1 MAQQPLR
8 QSAFALYSPRLPSE
22 TSRENVGKATL
33 SSNTSSYPLLQPHPS
48 PYHTIPIPPPT
59 TPYVLITPLLTRV
72 LAILEATDDRCAT
85 LSSRSRKEPPP
96 HFETAQHPTPCW
108 FGEYHIDASRRS
120 TLVIASLDSHR
131 NRFALGYYRQGWNA
145 SDYDPSQSSMD
156 PSNRHDGAA
165 VSSPISP
172 LQPLTYDPFAAKR
185 PLITTNFE
193 QYAANS
199 KINASVGEDR
209 PEDFSSDPH
218 GYYRQYQDPLLI
230 ETMEG
235 SRQPNIVGTKRQD
248 RMSPSRQQT
257 RPNLSQSRTNGTKF
271 PSLSSRMQSNY
282 TSRYQQ
288 SPSSAG
294 NSPLSATKSSPS
306 LSNTARN
313 RQTSLRD
320 LVNKFNQ
327 NPDEVPP
334 LPKKAQSR
342 SPSTGSNPHTSGYG
356 RARTYS
362 QPKVPGQTQSYNAQQ
377 RRGQNEE
384 DGYAIPTSPISPRT
398 RRSTTDGYASQSMTN
413 LSHGNGSVTRKP
425 LFGEIVALNDND
437 LNPGYGI
444 PAPRRRR
451 GSEGS
456 MHSPNPMFPNERRRL
471 AQSPPPSSPS
481 AWYKGHTPTLE
492 EIKQEKAIP
501 ELPHSMHRRTRSDFT
516 GAPSGPPT
524 RPHTAFQTAPEDVP
538 SSPTA
543 HAPPRRDSQSRIPLS
558 SQRLSLT
565 SDSDNSTPSTW
576 TSSSLNRHPAQILSP
591 PKGTS
596 ALPIPSQKPR
606 TPQGNTQSPSSR
618 KSPRRGEVARNTQ
631 RTSTSPRLAAFI
643 SAPLP
648 KKSPPLRSSR
658 PRQPVS
664 SASTSASRARATDKC
679 STYENGSPRGHR
691 EHNHRRLPELGGVDF
706 AARREKIQRAF
717 TKSVR
722 AEERRRASIAQEAH
736 TQEESKSASDGTDGT
751 QEEVSPNDTGLQ
763 NLEETPPRT
772 VENGQGEVFPTQG
785 EGVPKTERDL
795 TINTGHL
802 SERSVLDLSQEDSP
816 TLGVLGRFT
825 SLNRVSEDEMTP
837 TSDIEPSSAVTAGT
851 SDSVDTFFDDEP
863 QEEEDEIEAQES
875 EPDQKHS
882 QPEHKTLL
890 SHIMSMRD
898 RSPASPTS
906 VRQPRQEE
914 ETSSERDDRESI
926 QIMLG
931 ETPVLERPP
940 PIDQVQEHGSKE
952 HSASDAPG
960 SRWSTSSWTSSI
972 KSKDAEPPVKRVG
985 EHSPPDS
992 CQRDPAHL
1000 SVSTATSESTPQ
1012 PWSPATFTSPQ
1023 TDRSTLDS
1031 DAYST
1036 INRVLDHYHDP
1047 NVVSPRLMHD
1057 VQQHI
1062 IAQSPD
1068 LARQGGWDPKKVTQL
1083 YLQQLARE
1091 RAVTRGSN
1099 LPDPHKYRR
1108 KPVNMQSPTSA
1119 PRAPEKDA
1127 RNEKILS
1134 PPESTSHTRNTSLD
1148 VEDGDFTLTHR
1159 ASMNHPEDWAMSPSI
1174 ADWIA
1179 PQAEDSPSDE
1189 RPPVS
1194 AITQERAGQE
1204 LAELDDQDTS
1214 VASKEY
1220 HPQLPEIR
1228 GAGEP
1233 LGLAINI
1240 TSPQDDDSPTVP
1252 PPLPDHVP
1260 PPPPIE
1266 PPAHTQPSPQMPVPQ
1281 HPSTIVRNKQVI
1293 SDTRHSRIA
1302 VDVPSLPAQDSNE
1315 SSRQSGTTT
1324 SSIQPSGSS
1333 FSQGRPSVET
1343 QPTSF
1348 ESVKPDPV
1356 EQKRLIKRRHIIKEL
1371 VDTEHSFG
1379 QDMKVVDDIY
1389 KGTSNVIIISAEDV
1403 KTLFG
1408 NSDQVVA
1415 FSTHFL
1421 DALKQA
1427 AKSVYVLPKSKRWR
1441 SNRESN
1447 MTTNSLGTDD
1457 QSSLNGVELSDDD
1470 KDRRTF
1476 IGEAFGSHMA
1486 QMEKVYADYLKNH
1499 DAANQK
1505 LQILQKNEKVQIWLK
1520 ECRAYAHDLT
1530 SAWDLDSLLVKP
1542 VQRILK
1548 YPLLLDQLLE
1558 TTPENHPDF
1567 AKLDIAAREMKGIS
1581 FRINEMKKRADI
1593 MEQVTNTR
1601 KRKDSDVRIGLSK
1614 AFGRRTERLRQ
1625 QVGLSDMVEDIQ
1637 YSAVSEKFG
1646 SHFFQLQVVM
1656 RDVEMYTNDVQSFMR
1671 RFLDFATA
1679 MEEHIDV
1686 GQTSYPEAESKWRK
1700 FRMAMTEMTVTALS
1714 DHVSLPFCACVNVY
1728 FELNCA

>member
-1 MAQQPLR
+1 M
-8 QSAFALYSPRLPSE
+8 
-22 TSRENVGKATL
+22 
-33 SSNTSSYPLLQPHPS
+33 
-48 PYHTIPIPPPT
+48 
-59 TPYVLITPLLTRV
+59 
-72 LAILEATDDRCAT
+72 
-85 LSSRSRKEPPP
+85 
-96 HFETAQHPTPCW
+96 
-108 FGEYHIDASRRS
+108 
-120 TLVIASLDSHR
+120 
-131 NRFALGYYRQGWNA
+131 
-145 SDYDPSQSSMD
+145 DYT
-156 PSNRHDGAA
+156 NRHDGAA
-165 VSSPISP
+165 VSSPTDSMISP

-185 PLITTNFE
+185 PLISANFE
-193 QYAANS
+193 HYAANS
-199 KINASVGEDR
+199 RINASAGENA
-209 PEDFSSDPH
+209 PEDYSSDPH
-218 GYYRQYQDPLLI
+218 GFYRRYQDPFPA
-230 ETMEG
+230 ETSQG
-235 SRQPNIVGTKRQD
+235 LRQADIVGSKQQD
-248 RMSPSRQQT
+248 GITTSRQQT
-257 RPNLSQSRTNGTKF
+257 RPNISQSRTNGTKF
-271 PSLSSRMQSNY
+271 PSLSSRMQNNY
-282 TSRYQQ
+282 TSRSLQ

-294 NSPLSATKSSPS
+294 NSPLSATKSTPS

-313 RQTSLRD
+313 RQTSLKD

-334 LPKKAQSR
+334 LPKKPQSR
-342 SPSTGSNPHTSGYG
+342 STSTNSNPHASGYE

-362 QPKVPGQTQSYNAQQ
+362 QSKIPRQAQASQDQSSINQQ
-377 RRGQNEE
+377 RRGRTEEEPYPSQTSQN
-384 DGYAIPTSPISPRT
+384 IPRT
-398 RRSTTDGYASQSMTN
+398 RRSTTGDYASQSMTN
-413 LSHGNGSVTRKP
+413 LNPGNGSVNRKP
-425 LFGEIVALNDND
+425 LFGEILALNDNH

-444 PAPRRRR
+444 PATRRRR

-456 MHSPNPMFPNERRRL
+456 MHSPNPMFPDGRRRL
-471 AQSPPPSSPS
+471 GQSPPPSSPS
-481 AWYKGHTPTLE
+481 AWYRGHTPTLE

-501 ELPHSMHRRTRSDFT
+501 ELPPTVHRRTRSDFT

-524 RPHTAFQTAPEDVP
+524 RPHTAFQMAPEEVP
-538 SSPTA
+538 SSSTA
-543 HAPPRRDSQSRIPLS
+543 HGASRRDSQSRIPLS
-558 SQRLSLT
+558 SQRLSMT
-565 SDSDNSTPSTW
+565 SDSDNATPSTR
-576 TSSSLNRHPAQILSP
+576 TSSSLSRYASHIVSP

-596 ALPIPSQKPR
+596 ALPVPSQKPR
-606 TPQGNTQSPSSR
+606 TPQGITPQSPPSR
-618 KSPRRGEVARNTQ
+618 KSPRRGEIARNTQ
-631 RTSTSPRLAAFI
+631 RISTSPRLAAFI

-664 SASTSASRARATDKC
+664 SASTSASRARAIDKC
-679 STYENGSPRGHR
+679 SSYENGSPR
-691 EHNHRRLPELGGVDF
+691 EYSHRRLPELGGVDF

-717 TKSVR
+717 TKSVK
-722 AEERRRASIAQEAH
+722 AEERRRASVAQEAR
-736 TQEESKSASDGTDGT
+736 TQEIRSAGDGAVEEAPQKARTLENPET
-751 QEEVSPNDTGLQ
+751 TALQVAENREEEVFRTAG
-763 NLEETPPRT
+763 EEVPR
-772 VENGQGEVFPTQG
+772 
-785 EGVPKTERDL
+785 TERDL

-825 SLNRVSEDEMTP
+825 SLNRVSEDDMTP

-863 QEEEDEIEAQES
+863 QEEDDEIEAPES
-875 EPDQKHS
+875 ESDQKPPHS
-882 QPEHKTLL
+882 EHKTLL

-898 RSPASPTS
+898 RSPPSPT
-906 VRQPRQEE
+906 REHRPRQEE
-914 ETSSERDDRESI
+914 ETSSDPDDRESI

-931 ETPVLERPP
+931 ETPVLEKPP
-940 PIDQVQEHGSKE
+940 QVDQVEEHGSNE
-952 HSASDAPG
+952 HSESDAPG
-960 SRWSTSSWTSSI
+960 SRWSISSWTSSV
-972 KSKDAEPPVKRVG
+972 KSKDAER
-985 EHSPPDS
+985 ETAMNRIDEASPPDS
-992 CQRDPAHL
+992 RQTDPAHL
-1000 SVSTATSESTPQ
+1000 SVSTAPSEATPQ

-1047 NVVSPRLMHD
+1047 SVVSPRLMHD

-1062 IAQSPD
+1062 FAQSPD

-1091 RAVTRGSN
+1091 RAVARGSN

-1134 PPESTSHTRNTSLD
+1134 PPESVSHTRNTSLD
-1148 VEDGDFTLTHR
+1148 VEEGDFTLTHR
-1159 ASMNHPEDWAMSPSI
+1159 ASMNHPEDWEMSPSI

-1179 PQAEDSPSDE
+1179 PQAQDSPSDE
-1189 RPPVS
+1189 KPPVS
-1194 AITQERAGQE
+1194 SMTTDRARQE
-1204 LAELDDQDTS
+1204 LAELADQDAST
-1214 VASKEY
+1214 ASKEY
-1220 HPQLPEIR
+1220 HPRLPEII

-1240 TSPQDDDSPTVP
+1240 TSPQENDSPTIP

-1260 PPPPIE
+1260 PPPPME
-1266 PPAHTQPSPQMPVPQ
+1266 APAQTQSASQMAVAQ
-1281 HPSTIVRNKQVI
+1281 QSSTSVRNRHVI
-1293 SDTRHSRIA
+1293 HDARYSRVA
-1302 VDVPSLPAQDSNE
+1302 VDVPSLPAQESNE

-1324 SSIQPSGSS
+1324 SSMQPSGSS

-1343 QPTSF
+1343 QPTSS
-1348 ESVKPDPV
+1348 ESVRLDPV
-1356 EQKRLIKRRHIIKEL
+1356 EQKRLTKRRHIIKEL

-1470 KDRRTF
+1470 RDRRTF
-1476 IGEAFGSHMA
+1476 IGEAFGSHMG

-1558 TTPENHPDF
+1558 ATPENHPDF

-1581 FRINEMKKRADI
+1581 MRINEMKKRADI

-1601 KRKDSDVRIGLSK
+1601 KRKESDVRIGLSK
-1614 AFGRRTERLRQ
+1614 AFGRRTEKLRQ
-1625 QVGLSDMVEDIQ
+1625 QVGLSDMVEDVQ

-1656 RDVEMYTNDVQSFMR
+1656 RDVEMYTNDVQAFMR

-1700 FRMAMTEMTVTALS
+1700 FRMSMTEMTVTALS
-1714 DHVSLPFCACVNVY
+1714 DHVSLPFGGVPRQ
-1728 FELNCA
+1728 FPLPH